1 MASTYSKTTTSG
13 GSKSSTKGGSTSKQY
28 ASGKVSEDTLKNKD
42 KYGQQYV
49 QSQAVL
55 NAYQQLQEQNK
66 NKPGAFQSGFQEQLN
81 SIYDKIAN
89 REKFSFDVNEN
100 VMYDQLKDQYTTL
113 GKLAMQ
119 DTMGQ
124 AASMTG
130 GYGNSYAQTA
140 GQQTYQNYMQQLQE
154 QIPDLYQME
163 LSRYNQ
169 EGEDL
174 MNQYGMAKDM
184 HDTEYGKYRDELS
197 DFYTE
202 RDYLNNQYQTERDFD
217 YNQYLANRDYWT
229 NQYWNEKNAEQTA
242 ESSNW
247 QTTESED
254 WQTSTSNGYSSG
266 SGSLSELKESSKKN
280 IGNVANATKQAAN
293 VAKQA
298 VNAIT
303 DLFGG
308 KKSGTQAA
316 LESSQAPLSDEYV
329 AQIQRDMEKMTK
341 NSQRKNYLAAL
352 YNNKKITSAN
362 LNYFL
367 DMYGL

>member
-28 ASGKVSEDTLKNKD
+28 ASGKVSEETLKNKD

-100 VMYDQLKDQYTTL
+100 VMYDQLKDQYSAL

-266 SGSLSELKESSKKN
+266 SGSSGGSSGKN
-280 IGNVANATKQAAN
+280 SNSNNKNVFSTVANATKQAAN
-293 VAKQA
+293 VIA
-298 VNAIT
+298 

-308 KKSGTQAA
+308 KKSGTQAT
-316 LESSQAPLSDEYV
+316 LESSQAPLSNEYV
-329 AQIQRDMEKMTK
+329 AQIEGDMAKMSN

-352 YNNKKITSAN
+352 YNNKKITLSN